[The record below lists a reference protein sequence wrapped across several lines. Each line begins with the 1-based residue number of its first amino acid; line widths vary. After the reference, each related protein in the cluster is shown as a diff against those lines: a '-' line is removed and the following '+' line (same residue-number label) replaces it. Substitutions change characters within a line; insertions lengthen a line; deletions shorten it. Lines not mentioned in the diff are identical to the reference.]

1 MRIRPP
7 VVRKMNQDLWAK
19 MDPRRPAP
27 QAQASPAQ
35 PEQSEID
42 VLLARLKALG
52 ELRASGVLTEDEF
65 LREKAKI
72 LG

>member
-1 MRIRPP
+1 
-7 VVRKMNQDLWAK
+7 MNQDLWAK

-27 QAQASPAQ
+27 QIQPPVPA
-35 PEQSEID
+35 EQSEID

-52 ELRASGVLTEDEF
+52 ELRDSGVLTEDEF

-72 LG
+72 LGD